1 MQFGIMPVS
10 VPSFAFVL
18 IIQMEMLLVWQGD
31 LDLHLSE
38 EISHILIAR
47 IERQCRSDPQ

>member
-1 MQFGIMPVS
+1 MQFGIMPAS

-31 LDLHLSE
+31 LNFHLSE
-38 EISHILIAR
+38 EIPHILIAR
-47 IERQCRSDPQ
+47 IECQCRRDPQ